1 MEKTGRQSL
10 KSDGAASE
18 ESQGKRQAA
27 RKPGWKERK
36 RRRENKWMKT
46 GESDYWKQQ

>member
-1 MEKTGRQSL
+1 LKIKNKLQMEKTGRQSL

-27 RKPGWKERK
+27 RKPG
-36 RRRENKWMKT
+36 
-46 GESDYWKQQ
+46 